1 MKTVKVTPPIN
12 TIVFY
17 IKLLLYNQ
25 NNILFLSFNVGCIRV
40 ILYSFCVNLMKLFT
54 DYRLLST
61 LNAQVAVSKYVPIVK
76 RFSNK
81 ILQFL
86 TGGAT

>member
-1 MKTVKVTPPIN
+1 
-12 TIVFY
+12 
-17 IKLLLYNQ
+17 
-25 NNILFLSFNVGCIRV
+25 
-40 ILYSFCVNLMKLFT
+40 MKLFT